1 MLAIV
6 LETLASLYQCSVIIW
21 FISRFNNKRYFGE
34 MISFAFTL
42 ILFFI
47 TLAGDYLLPGF
58 NATIIIILFAVS
70 FVYAV
75 ISGGK
80 NYPKAII
87 SCCIIYSIN
96 MLSSTLIYAII
107 SATIS
112 DFDVALQGS
121 GSKPAIRYIY
131 LAVGTLSIFV
141 ISKFVLSVFANKS
154 LDIKT
159 SVIVFAASAVTVAGL
174 CVTTKLASMDFA
186 EDIRNLLV
194 ILTAIFIVI
203 NIILYSL
210 VSQIQK
216 LQQRKYELQLLN
228 EKQNFEQS
236 RLKDAE
242 AIWESIR
249 KMRHDMKQHFA
260 VIQGYLQ
267 DDKPQECLQY
277 VNDLVPNID
286 HIGNIIR
293 SDNKVLDYL
302 INSKLSHLEDTQV
315 IISGAI
321 GDLSDIADIDLSCM
335 IGNILDNALEAI
347 KPLKEKRIEL
357 LFAQQ
362 NSNRII
368 ICQNTV
374 TESVL
379 EKNKFLNTTKSD
391 VKEHGLG
398 HKIVASIVER
408 YGGMVNYFEER
419 DMFGVQIIL
428 PRAVK

>member
-1 MLAIV
+1 MIATAFEI
-6 LETLASLYQCSVIIW
+6 LASLFQSIVTIW

-34 MISFAFTL
+34 NMPLVFTL
-42 ILFFI
+42 VLFSI
-47 TLAGDYLLPGF
+47 TLVGDFLLPGF
-58 NATIIIILFAVS
+58 NALNMILLFTAS

-87 SCCIIYSIN
+87 SCCIIYSII
-96 MLSSTLIYAII
+96 MLLGTMIYAIV

-112 DFDVALQGS
+112 DFDIAIHGS
-121 GSKPAIRYIY
+121 ESVIRCVY
-131 LAVGTLSIFV
+131 LVVVNLSVFV
-141 ISKFVLSVFANKS
+141 TSKFILSVFAVNKS
-154 LDIKT
+154 LDVKT
-159 SVIVFAASAVTVAGL
+159 SVIMFVTSAITLAGL

-186 EDIRNLLV
+186 EDIKTLLI
-194 ILTAIFIVI
+194 ILTTIFITI

-210 VSQIQK
+210 VGQIQK

-267 DDKPQECLQY
+267 DGKAQECLQY
-277 VNDLVPNID
+277 VNNLVPDID

-315 IISGAI
+315 IISGVI

-335 IGNILDNALEAI
+335 IGNILDNAVEAI

-368 ICQNTV
+368 ICQNTI

-379 EKNKFLNTTKSD
+379 QKNKFLNTTKSD
-391 VKEHGLG
+391 VNEHGLG
-398 HKIVASIVER
+398 HKIVANIAEK

-428 PRAVK
+428 PRVEK

>member
-1 MLAIV
+1 MITTVFEA
-6 LETLASLYQCSVIIW
+6 LASLFQNVVVIW

-34 MISFAFTL
+34 KLPLLFTL
-42 ILFFI
+42 ILF
-47 TLAGDYLLPGF
+47 LATIVSDFLLPGF
-58 NATIIIILFAVS
+58 NAIPIILLFATS
-70 FVYAV
+70 FVYA
-75 ISGGK
+75 IICGGR

-87 SCCIIYSIN
+87 SCCIVFTIN
-96 MLSSTLIYAII
+96 VLSSTLIYAII
-107 SATIS
+107 SAAIS
-112 DFDVALQGS
+112 DFDAAIQGS
-121 GSKPAIRYIY
+121 ESVVRCIY
-131 LAVGTLSIFV
+131 LVVGNLSAFV
-141 ISKFVLSVFANKS
+141 ISKFVLSVFAVNKS

-159 SVIVFAASAVTVAGL
+159 SVIVFVASAVTLAGL

-186 EDIRNLLV
+186 EDIKTLLI
-194 ILTAIFIVI
+194 ILTAIFITI

-210 VSQIQK
+210 VGQIQK

-249 KMRHDMKQHFA
+249 KMRHDMKLHFA

-267 DDKPQECLQY
+267 DGKDQECLQY
-277 VNDLVPNID
+277 VNNLVPDID

-315 IISGAI
+315 IISGVI

-335 IGNILDNALEAI
+335 IGNILDNAIEAI

-368 ICQNTV
+368 ICQNTI

-379 EKNKFLNTTKSD
+379 QKNKFLNTTKSD

-398 HKIVASIVER
+398 HKIIANIAEK

-428 PRAVK
+428 PRVEK

>member
-1 MLAIV
+1 MIATAF
-6 LETLASLYQCSVIIW
+6 ETIASLFQSIVTIW
-21 FISRFNNKRYFGE
+21 FISRFNYKRYFGE
-34 MISFAFTL
+34 KMPLVFTL
-42 ILFFI
+42 LLFFI
-47 TLAGDYLLPGF
+47 TLVGDFLLPGF
-58 NATIIIILFAVS
+58 STVNMIVLFTSS

-75 ISGGK
+75 ISSGK

-87 SCCIIYSIN
+87 SCCIIHSIIV
-96 MLSSTLIYAII
+96 LTGTLIYAIV

-112 DFDVALQGS
+112 DFDAAIQGS
-121 GSKPAIRYIY
+121 ESVIRCIY
-131 LAVGTLSIFV
+131 LVVGNLSVFV
-141 ISKFVLSVFANKS
+141 ISKFVLSVFAVDKS

-159 SVIVFAASAVTVAGL
+159 SVIMFVTSAVTLAGL
-174 CVTTKLASMDFA
+174 GVTTKLAALDFA
-186 EDIRNLLV
+186 KDIQTSLI
-194 ILTAIFIVI
+194 ILTAAFIAI

-210 VSQIQK
+210 VSQIQQ
-216 LQQRKYELQLLN
+216 LQQQKYELQLLN

-242 AIWESIR
+242 AIWENIR

-260 VIQGYLQ
+260 VVQGYLQ

-277 VNDLVPNID
+277 VNDLASNID

-302 INSKLSHLEDTQV
+302 INSKLSHLEDTQI
-315 IISGAI
+315 IISGVI

-368 ICQNTV
+368 ICQNTI

-379 EKNKFLNTTKSD
+379 QKNKFLNTTKSD

-398 HKIVASIVER
+398 HKIVATIAER

-428 PRAVK
+428 PRAEK